1 MKYRHIYHAGN
12 FADVHKHVTLLALL
26 RSLARKE
33 KGFLFLDTHAG
44 RGLYDLSSSEA
55 RKSEESNTGIIKII
69 SALTPPSTDSISTVN
84 SSTLPEEIKNYLT
97 VVRNTRK
104 ESHSRNAYPGSPIF
118 VLQSMRNQDRAVFIE
133 SQHIEHKALLETVRK
148 QPHVTVECA
157 DGYERLKT
165 WLPPLERRALVLID
179 PPYEDSQVDFK
190 KTIVASAEILGR
202 LPNAIIVLWFPIKH
216 ERDSQYWIN
225 QLANTIAKPLL
236 VSELW
241 RHPRDNRVGLNGG
254 GLIIINPPFQFSDRM
269 RVWLPILHA
278 ALDPSPSQGGYE
290 VRLLGVR

>member
-1 MKYRHIYHAGN
+1 MKYRHTYHAGN

-33 KGFLFLDTHAG
+33 KGFLFLETHAG

-55 RKSEESNTGIIKII
+55 RKSEESNTGIIRII
-69 SALTPPSTDSISTVN
+69 SALTPPGTEFISQSNST
-84 SSTLPEEIKNYLT
+84 TLPEEIKNYLT

-104 ESHSRNAYPGSPIF
+104 DSHFRNAYPGSPIF
-118 VLQSMRNQDRAVFIE
+118 ALQSMRNQDRAVFIE
-133 SQHIEHKALLETVRK
+133 SQHIEHKVLLETVRK
-148 QPHVTVECA
+148 HPRVTVECA

-190 KTIVASAEILGR
+190 KTIVASAEILNR
-202 LPNAIIVLWFPIKH
+202 LPNAIIALWFPIKH

-225 QLANTIAKPLL
+225 QLSNNIAKPLL

-241 RHPRDNRVGLNGG
+241 RYPRDNRVGLNGG

-269 RVWLPILHA
+269 RVWLPILHT

-290 VRLLGVR
+290 VRLLGVS